1 MGKKGQTSMAGL
13 ELGKEEDYE
22 LSISGVIISE
32 EPQRFNFS
40 GIPEEVTAGMP
51 EEEVK
56 HEQFKFSSKMLRTCY
71 P

>member
-1 MGKKGQTSMAGL
+1 MAGL

-56 HEQFKFSSKMLRTCY
+56 

>member
-1 MGKKGQTSMAGL
+1 MACL

-56 HEQFKFSSKMLRTCY
+56 